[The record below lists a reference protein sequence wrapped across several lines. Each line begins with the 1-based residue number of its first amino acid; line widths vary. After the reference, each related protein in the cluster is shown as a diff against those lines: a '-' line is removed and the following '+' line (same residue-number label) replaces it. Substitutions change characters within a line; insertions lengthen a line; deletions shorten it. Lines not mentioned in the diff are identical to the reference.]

1 MTYKKLIPSI
11 FGSWI
16 LKKYPNM
23 AIKEIAY
30 SLGIARC
37 TLDRWLILDANRI
50 KERQIEQMIIN
61 LYRHSG
67 QSPEQT
73 RNELNELIR
82 NS

>member
-1 MTYKKLIPSI
+1 MTNKKLIPSI
-11 FGSWI
+11 FGSW
-16 LKKYPNM
+16 LLEKYPNM

-61 LYRHSG
+61 LYNHLG